1 VMKNCV
7 VCHVQ
12 GTRNK
17 ETVCGSIFIEAA
29 TDDWREIMDST
40 VVIVTGLSFGLSF
53 LFALGGIG
61 SAIALIPVLHWY
73 GIPLGTA
80 KPTGLFVNTISM
92 AGASYSNIRNKRLD
106 FRLGIPLIISSSL
119 LAPLGAW
126 STLFISRTVVL
137 IILICFLI
145 FSSMMMFF
153 FKGSKY
159 ADQYREDRPLFLPS
173 LIGAS
178 AGFLSGLL
186 GVGGGGLISPMMI
199 LLGFNPKKVAAITAF
214 VVPFSSLIG
223 FISYSIMGTA
233 NWSLLLPAALAAW
246 IGGYAGTNFMHLKL
260 KPITVKRFLAC
271 LLLLL
276 AVKMISLL

>member
-1 VMKNCV
+1 MDFTLLIV
-7 VCHVQ
+7 V
-12 GTRNK
+12 
-17 ETVCGSIFIEAA
+17 A
-29 TDDWREIMDST
+29 
-40 VVIVTGLSFGLSF
+40 LSFGLSF

-61 SAIALIPVLHWY
+61 SALALVPVLHWY

-80 KPTGLFVNTISM
+80 KPTGLFVNTLSM
-92 AGASYSNIRNKRLD
+92 AAASYSNIKNKRLD
-106 FRLGIPLIISSSL
+106 FRLGIPLIVSSSL

-126 STLFISRTVVL
+126 STLFIPHSVVL
-137 IILICFLI
+137 IVFICFLV
-145 FSSMMMFF
+145 FCAVMMLF
-153 FKGSKY
+153 FKGSKKY
-159 ADQYREDRPLFLPS
+159 KDNYREDRPVFLPS
-173 LIGAS
+173 LIGAA

-233 NWSLLLPAALAAW
+233 NWALLLPAALAAW
-246 IGGYAGTNFMHLKL
+246 LGGYMGTNFMHLKMSP
-260 KPITVKRFLAC
+260 KRVKQLLGG

-276 AVKMISLL
+276 AVKMIFLL